1 MGARLVVEKDALI
14 KNYLRL
20 REKCGV
26 EVIPVLKSNA
36 YGLGLLQA
44 AGIFSELGAKH
55 IAVSRVGEAE
65 ALSNL
70 GTEAEVILLSSSD
83 SKSDIERAVR
93 SGATLAAGS
102 LLSLKL
108 INEAGDRA
116 GRKVKVHL
124 LTDTG
129 FSHSGLREFE
139 YEKAAG
145 MLPTLRYVSV
155 TGIFTQFS
163 ESHAERPLFTE
174 LQNERFEHALKFFS
188 KHIGAEL
195 MAHAANSCAAVKYPE
210 TRYDAV
216 RIGSGLLG
224 RLPAG
229 TEAGLIKIGRLEC
242 DVAEVK
248 LIEKGKYVGYSRQ
261 FKTKRKT
268 TLALLHI
275 GISDGLAE
283 GKIPYGRKR
292 LSKFKDAVKGL
303 FKAFSDDRIYGYVN
317 GKKVPVVGKISQHC
331 LALDVTGVEC
341 AVGDVVRFNA
351 NPLYVPAGVERIYV

>member
-1 MGARLVVEKDALI
+1 MGARLVVEKDALVR
-14 KNYLRL
+14 NYLKL
-20 REKCGV
+20 REMCGV

-44 AGIFSELGAKH
+44 AGIFSELGAKR

-65 ALSNL
+65 LLSNY
-70 GTEAEVILLSSSD
+70 GCAAELILRSSSD
-83 SKSDIERAVR
+83 MRGDIERAVAT
-93 SGATLAAGS
+93 GATLAAGS
-102 LLSLKL
+102 MQSLKL

-116 GRKVKVHL
+116 GKKVKVHL
-124 LTDTG
+124 LIDTG

-139 YEKAAG
+139 YERTANLIPA
-145 MLPTLRYVSV
+145 LRYVTV
-155 TGIFTQFS
+155 TGIFTQFT
-163 ESHAERPLFTE
+163 ESHAARPLFTE
-174 LQNERFEHALKFFS
+174 MQNERFESAVRLFS
-188 KHIGAEL
+188 KQLGSKL
-195 MAHAANSCAAVKYPE
+195 LVHAANSCAAVKYPE

-224 RLPAG
+224 RMPAG
-229 TEAGLIKIGRLEC
+229 FDAGLFKIGRLEC

-248 LIEKGKYVGYSRQ
+248 LIERGRYVGYSRQ

-268 TLALLHI
+268 KLALLHI

-283 GKIPYGRKR
+283 GRLPYGRKR
-292 LSKFKDAVKGL
+292 ISKLKDAVKGL
-303 FKAFSDDRIYGYVN
+303 FKAFEDDAIYGWVN

-331 LALDVTGVEC
+331 LALDVTDVEC

-351 NPLYVPAGVERIYV
+351 NPLFVPSGVEREYV

>member
-14 KNYLRL
+14 KNYLKL
-20 REKCGV
+20 RETCGV

-44 AGIFSELGAKH
+44 AGVFSELGAKH
-55 IAVSRVGEAE
+55 IAVSRVAEAE
-65 ALSNL
+65 LLANYC
-70 GTEAEVILLSSSD
+70 TEAELILLSSSD
-83 SKSDIERAVR
+83 SKHDIERGVR

-108 INEAGDRA
+108 INEAADRA
-116 GRKVKVHL
+116 ERKVKVHL
-124 LTDTG
+124 LIDTG

-139 YEKAAG
+139 YEKAAN
-145 MLPTLRYVSV
+145 MLPSLRYVAV

-174 LQNERFEHALKFFS
+174 LQNERFENAVRFFS
-188 KHIGAEL
+188 RHTGAKL

-229 TEAGLIKIGRLEC
+229 TEAGLIKIGCLEC
-242 DVAEVK
+242 DIAEIK
-248 LIEKGKYVGYSRQ
+248 LIDKGNYVGYSRQ

-268 TLALLHI
+268 KLALLHI
-275 GISDGLAE
+275 GVSDGLAE

-292 LSKFKDAVKGL
+292 VSKLKDALKGL
-303 FKAFSDDRIYGYVN
+303 VKAFGDDRIYGRVN

-331 LALDVTGVEC
+331 LALDVTDVEC
-341 AVGDVVRFNA
+341 AVGDVARFEA
-351 NPLYVPAGVERIYV
+351 NPLYVPAGVERFYV

>member
-14 KNYLRL
+14 KNYRKLC
-20 REKCGV
+20 EKCGV

-36 YGLGLLQA
+36 YGLGLLQT
-44 AGIFSELGAKH
+44 AGIFCDLGAKR

-65 ALSNL
+65 LLANYGVS
-70 GTEAEVILLSSSD
+70 AELILLSSSD
-83 SKSDIERAVR
+83 MRGDIERAVAT
-93 SGATLAAGS
+93 GATLAAGS

-108 INEAGDRA
+108 INEVGDRA
-116 GRKVKVHL
+116 GKKVKVHL
-124 LTDTG
+124 LIDTG
-129 FSHSGLREFE
+129 FSHSGLREPE
-139 YEKAAG
+139 YDRAAN
-145 MLPTLRYVSV
+145 MLPTLRYVTV

-174 LQNERFEHALKFFS
+174 LQNERFEKAVKFFS
-188 KHIGAEL
+188 KHIGTKL
-195 MAHAANSCAAVKYPE
+195 LVHAANSCAAVKYPE

-224 RLPAG
+224 RMPAG
-229 TEAGLIKIGRLEC
+229 VDAGLIKIGRLEC

-248 LIEKGKYVGYSRQ
+248 IIEKGKYVGYSRQ

-275 GISDGLAE
+275 GMSDGLAE
-283 GKIPYGRKR
+283 GKLPYGRKR
-292 LSKFKDAVKGL
+292 LSKLKDAVKGL
-303 FKAFSDDRIYGYVN
+303 FGAFGDDRIYGFVN

-341 AVGDVVRFNA
+341 NVGDVVRFAA
-351 NPLYVPAGVERIYV
+351 NPLFVPAGVERKYV